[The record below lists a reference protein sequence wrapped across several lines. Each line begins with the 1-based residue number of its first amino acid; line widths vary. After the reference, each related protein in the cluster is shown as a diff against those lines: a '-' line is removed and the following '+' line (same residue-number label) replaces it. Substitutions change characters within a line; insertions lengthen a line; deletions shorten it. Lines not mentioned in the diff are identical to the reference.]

1 MIINLTINDIHYII
15 ISCRNFCLFALFH
28 VIHLFRLRSGEDG
41 MFRPIILK
49 GLISIVL
56 LEILAGLFLLDLL
69 TAPVA
74 LASLFLAPVV
84 VAGACALCLRRYA
97 QMRGG
102 LMHALSGLSKGELDL
117 MRDNTAGY
125 NDRLLFGEIDRIY
138 GTTGSLISKIS
149 GTLGR
154 YIISAQVLNEA
165 SASLADSAHDQA
177 SMAEEVSS
185 AMEEFSSAAELV
197 GERMDRTSGTL
208 REITGSLKSFS
219 AAIEDTSFSMSE
231 LGNLSNRTVENAGQ
245 CEAQILSFM
254 EGMESIKAT
263 TARITEFT
271 TIISDIVEQ
280 TNLLSLN
287 ASIEAARAGETG
299 RGFAVV
305 AKEISKLADRT
316 LKSSQEVGQL
326 VAAMVRTVGEGAQRV
341 SEASRMI
348 NTVIDD
354 VRSFDSLTMNV
365 MSNIVVQST
374 NSTMISSRMNDLSS
388 FVEDVTASAREQK
401 NASREV
407 AQMMENVSISSQ
419 SLSANSE
426 DLARLSA
433 ELLGTTQEMRECLSV
448 YSTAAIKNEGGT
460 IMAAEVKGKFITL
473 AGHLMSLFKDGLSTA
488 DQELYS
494 KTGRHFNELDP
505 EGWYDTKI
513 FNTFMETYARVS
525 PLKEKAIVNLGRM
538 VYPTI
543 QKTVGLPKEL
553 KSPLDFILFEAE
565 GFLDN
570 HRGSDVVPRKF
581 LKKEEKNVVVQAPA
595 PGYNPKLFEGV
606 FYGILEMN
614 GIRNGKVELCDSGTC
629 EFRITW

>member
-1 MIINLTINDIHYII
+1 
-15 ISCRNFCLFALFH
+15 
-28 VIHLFRLRSGEDG
+28 

-49 GLISIVL
+49 GVISIVL
-56 LEILAGLFLLDLL
+56 LEMLAGLFLLDLL
-69 TAPVA
+69 TAPAAV
-74 LASLFLAPVV
+74 ASLVISPVII
-84 VAGACALCLRRYA
+84 AAACVFCLRRYA
-97 QMRGG
+97 LMRDG
-102 LMHALSGLSKGELDL
+102 LMHALGGLAKGEIDL
-117 MRDNTAGY
+117 MRSDTAVHG
-125 NDRLLFGEIDRIY
+125 DRLLFSEIGRIH
-138 GTTGSLISKIS
+138 GMTGSLIAKIS

-185 AMEEFSSAAELV
+185 AMEEFSSAADLV

-208 REITGSLKSFS
+208 KEITGNLKSFS

-231 LGNLSNRTVENAGQ
+231 LGNLSNRTVENAAQ

-254 EGMESIKAT
+254 EGMDSIKAT

-326 VAAMVRTVGEGAQRV
+326 VEAMVRTVSEGAQRV

-348 NTVIDD
+348 TTVIDD
-354 VRSFDSLTMNV
+354 VRCFDSLTMNV

-374 NSTMISSRMNDLSS
+374 NSAMISSRMNDLSS

-401 NASREV
+401 TASREV
-407 AQMMENVSISSQ
+407 AQMMENVSLSSQ
-419 SLSANSE
+419 SLSASSE
-426 DLARLSA
+426 DLARLSG
-433 ELLGTTQEMRECLSV
+433 ELLGTTQEMRECLSG
-448 YSTAAIKNEGGT
+448 YSPAAIKNEGGI

-494 KTGRHFNELDP
+494 KTGKHFNELDP

-543 QKTVGLPKEL
+543 QKTVGLPKDL

-570 HRGSDVVPRKF
+570 HRGNDVVPRKF
-581 LKKEEKNVVVQAPA
+581 IKKEEKNVVVQAPA

-614 GIRNGKVELCDSGTC
+614 GIRNGKVELCDAGTC